1 MLNPL
6 KNKNGLGSPFMVEM
20 RGFVAEGVIEERV
33 SSLTKAKRQ
42 PWLDRGSATQLR
54 TTRLCKSPHIFDINK
69 KDKQVLP
76 ACLFMVEMRGFEPL
90 AYALRTHCST
100 N

>member
-1 MLNPL
+1 MTIFETLSKHLNKSANRMLNPL

-54 TTRLCKSPHIFDINK
+54 TTRLCKSPK
-69 KDKQVLP
+69 K
-76 ACLFMVEMRGFEPL
+76 
-90 AYALRTHCST
+90 
-100 N
+100 